1 MTEERKGQV
10 HRVIFS
16 NPETGYAVLEIDSDP
31 PFVAVGNIAA
41 LSVGEDVTLS
51 GGWQDHPR
59 HGIQFHVEM
68 YRRQLP
74 TSEKA
79 IERYL
84 VASPMKGIGKVLA
97 ARLVRAFGRNTLRMM
112 REEPGQIAKI
122 KGISAAM
129 AQTYK
134 AYLDA
139 QSGLDDLLLLLGEQG
154 IHANRAMRIYD
165 LWGAQSVEIVR
176 SDPYRLASEI
186 DGFGFAT
193 ADKLA
198 LAWGLEPNAPKRVQ
212 AGIQYILGQSLMRGD
227 TWLLEAKVLDG
238 LQVLLDLSFDVLHPI
253 ATMLLSD
260 ERYRR
265 FQSKDGSAAVAFSHV
280 YEAEAKIA
288 ELVRRLVNT
297 EPIAR
302 KTWQDE
308 KIADG
313 LIADAVR
320 KLGFV
325 PSPEQKEALKAV
337 LGSSV
342 LLLTGGPG
350 TGKTTLIRVLAE
362 IASAE
367 GLNLLLA
374 APTGRAARRM
384 QEATGVPAQTLHRL
398 LDLTTWSKTTS
409 ASESWL
415 GDVVKTL
422 ESDLL
427 VVDES
432 SMIDLF
438 LAVQLL
444 AAVPA
449 GMRLVLIGDADQ
461 LPPVGPG
468 LFFRDLLDD
477 ERIPRVR
484 LKTIFRQDEDNLLV
498 QNAYRII
505 RGEQLQYTQTLDSSF
520 LFIPRDNDEAIHDA
534 VLSLCSK
541 ILPET
546 YGLDPLNDVQVLAP
560 MRRGDAGVLRLN
572 DSLQALLAPTQADS
586 LEIYGKRFA
595 LSDKVIQTRN
605 DYNLTWITPD
615 GESGEGVMNGETGVI
630 ASLNIPERQV
640 VVLFD
645 DERRC
650 TYDAKEL
657 SNLELAYAI
666 TIHKSQGSEY
676 PCVVLALGHGPPG
689 FLSRNLLYTGV
700 TRAKKLVIVVG
711 KKYTVESMI
720 RSSETRKRNTL
731 LPRFLRT
738 YS

>member
-1 MTEERKGQV
+1 MLSTE
-10 HRVIFS
+10 
-16 NPETGYAVLEIDSDP
+16 YAAHD
-31 PFVAVGNIAA
+31 A
-41 LSVGEDVTLS
+41 
-51 GGWQDHPR
+51 
-59 HGIQFHVEM
+59 
-68 YRRQLP
+68 
-74 TSEKA
+74 
-79 IERYL
+79 
-84 VASPMKGIGKVLA
+84 
-97 ARLVRAFGRNTLRMM
+97 
-112 REEPGQIAKI
+112 EESGQIAKI

-367 GLNLLLA
+367 GLNRLA
-374 APTGRAARRM
+374 PGRACRPADAR
-384 QEATGVPAQTLHRL
+384 
-398 LDLTTWSKTTS
+398 
-409 ASESWL
+409 
-415 GDVVKTL
+415 
-422 ESDLL
+422 SD
-427 VVDES
+427 
-432 SMIDLF
+432 
-438 LAVQLL
+438 
-444 AAVPA
+444 
-449 GMRLVLIGDADQ
+449 R
-461 LPPVGPG
+461 
-468 LFFRDLLDD
+468 
-477 ERIPRVR
+477 
-484 LKTIFRQDEDNLLV
+484 
-498 QNAYRII
+498 
-505 RGEQLQYTQTLDSSF
+505 
-520 LFIPRDNDEAIHDA
+520 
-534 VLSLCSK
+534 CSVSN
-541 ILPET
+541 P
-546 YGLDPLNDVQVLAP
+546 
-560 MRRGDAGVLRLN
+560 
-572 DSLQALLAPTQADS
+572 
-586 LEIYGKRFA
+586 
-595 LSDKVIQTRN
+595 
-605 DYNLTWITPD
+605 
-615 GESGEGVMNGETGVI
+615 
-630 ASLNIPERQV
+630 ASL
-640 VVLFD
+640 
-645 DERRC
+645 
-650 TYDAKEL
+650 A
-657 SNLELAYAI
+657 
-666 TIHKSQGSEY
+666 
-676 PCVVLALGHGPPG
+676 
-689 FLSRNLLYTGV
+689 
-700 TRAKKLVIVVG
+700 
-711 KKYTVESMI
+711 
-720 RSSETRKRNTL
+720 
-731 LPRFLRT
+731 
-738 YS
+738 